1 MCVLLASITKLS
13 RGETNPEIK
22 KISKHK
28 EDYGRTKE
36 PDHQSSIEMSK
47 SVAYSTVEQQ
57 P

>member
-22 KISKHK
+22 KISEHK